1 MNIERKQHWRKIYET
16 KNPNQVSWTQEK
28 PVKSL
33 KFIHEFNLDK
43 SAKIIDISSGDS
55 KLVDF
60 LLEADF
66 ENISVLDISAKA
78 LEKAKNCL
86 GSKAD
91 KVDWI
96 VSDITQFEPEQTSDV
111 WHDRDAFHFLT
122 ETTQIE
128 AYTKIEKKAVQG
140 FLCIG
145 TFSKDDSEKCSGLD
159 ISQYDANGLEDVFS
173 PHFNKINCTA

>member
-33 KFIHEFNLDK
+33 KFIHKFNLDK
-43 SAKIIDISSGDS
+43 SAKIIDISGDDS

-91 KVDWI
+91 KVEWI
-96 VSDITQFEPEQTSDV
+96 VSDITQFEPEQTNDV
-111 WHDRDAFHFLT
+111 WHDRAAFHFLT

-128 AYTKIEKKAVQG
+128 AYTKIKKKQYKDFSALG
-140 FLCIG
+140 HFLKTI
-145 TFSKDDSEKCSGLD
+145 
-159 ISQYDANGLEDVFS
+159 QRNVVV
-173 PHFNKINCTA
+173 